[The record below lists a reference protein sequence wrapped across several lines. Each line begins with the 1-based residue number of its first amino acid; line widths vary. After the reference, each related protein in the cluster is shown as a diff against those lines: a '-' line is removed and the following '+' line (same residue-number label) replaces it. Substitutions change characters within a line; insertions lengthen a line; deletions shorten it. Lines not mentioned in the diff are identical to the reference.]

1 MQNNTQPQAGGCRRV
16 RLATM
21 VWAASRVV
29 SAGVTLA
36 LMAAG
41 LLAGTAV
48 STVLGVL
55 VVLGIGYML
64 RRGVR
69 VLAWLGLAGGLGSLA
84 LNLMGAGSVLLMA
97 QKYPV
102 LAVYLAVC
110 VADGLV
116 QTAVNAVVLADP
128 AYKAYAEQ
136 VRQENE
142 GK

>member
-1 MQNNTQPQAGGCRRV
+1 MQNNPHSGGEGCGRV
-16 RLATM
+16 RLATL
-21 VWAASRVV
+21 VWAASRLV

-41 LLAGTAV
+41 LLSGTAV

-102 LAVYLAVC
+102 LAVYLAAC
-110 VADGLV
+110 VIDGLV
-116 QTAVNAVVLADP
+116 QTGTNALALADP

-142 GK
+142 EK